1 MDRMD
6 DDGGAGP
13 GPVADETGLRA
24 LFGPASELA
33 RLKQLDHLDKHCRN
47 FIAHSPFLVIGTT
60 RPGQGTDVSPRGD
73 APGFVRVIDGRTLA
87 IPDRPGNKRIDTL
100 RNVAE
105 NPEVALIFFVPGV
118 NETLRVN
125 GAASITT
132 DAALLAGF
140 AVQGKV
146 PQTAMLVQVRE
157 AFLHCAKALIRSRLW
172 EASAQVERSA
182 LPTLGAMIADQVSGV
197 DAGEADRR
205 IDAAYRTALY

>member
-1 MDRMD
+1 MDGTTPMNCD
-6 DDGGAGP
+6 A
-13 GPVADETGLRA
+13 LRA
-24 LFGPASELA
+24 LYGEASELSRNKA
-33 RLKQLDHLDKHCRN
+33 IDHLDRHCRA
-47 FIAHSPFLVIGTT
+47 FIALSPFLVIGTAAADRT
-60 RPGQGTDVSPRGD
+60 ADVSPRGD

-87 IPDRPGNKRIDTL
+87 IPDRPGNRRIDTL

-157 AFLHCAKALIRSRLW
+157 AFLHCAKALIRSKLW
-172 EASAQVERSA
+172 DASAQVERSA
-182 LPTLGAMIADQVSGV
+182 LPTLGAMIADQVAGI

-205 IDAAYRTALY
+205 IDVAYRTTLY

>member
-1 MDRMD
+1 MDGSAATTCD
-6 DDGGAGP
+6 S
-13 GPVADETGLRA
+13 LRA
-24 LFGPASELA
+24 LYGEASELSRNKA
-33 RLKQLDHLDKHCRN
+33 IDHLDRHCRA
-47 FIAHSPFLVIGTT
+47 FIALSPFLVIGTAAADRT
-60 RPGQGTDVSPRGD
+60 ADVSPRGD

-87 IPDRPGNKRIDTL
+87 IPDRPGNRRIDTL

-125 GAASITT
+125 GTASITT

-157 AFLHCAKALIRSRLW
+157 AFLHCAKALIRSKLW
-172 EASAQVERSA
+172 DASAQVERSA
-182 LPTLGAMIADQVSGV
+182 LPTLGAMIADQVAGI

-205 IDAAYRTALY
+205 IDVAYRTTLY

>member
-1 MDRMD
+1 MDGTTPINCD
-6 DDGGAGP
+6 A
-13 GPVADETGLRA
+13 LRA
-24 LFGPASELA
+24 LYGEASELSRNKA
-33 RLKQLDHLDKHCRN
+33 IDHLDRHCRA
-47 FIAHSPFLVIGTT
+47 FIALSPFLVIGTAAADRT
-60 RPGQGTDVSPRGD
+60 ADVSPRGD

-87 IPDRPGNKRIDTL
+87 IPDRPGNRRIDTL

-157 AFLHCAKALIRSRLW
+157 AFLHCAKALIRSKLW
-172 EASAQVERSA
+172 DASAQVERSA
-182 LPTLGAMIADQVSGV
+182 LPTLGAMIADQVAGI

-205 IDAAYRTALY
+205 IDVAYRTTLY